1 MHRGVFYNDLE
12 LDLAGKH
19 GRKTM
24 IRKKWSGGEPVLSV
38 ETEDEFW
45 KAVTTGEA
53 VELTQEL
60 GEKIGLMEE
69 DVGTEEE
76 IDAAR
81 NDPSD

>member
-1 MHRGVFYNDLE
+1 
-12 LDLAGKH
+12 
-19 GRKTM
+19 M
-24 IRKKWSGGEPVLSV
+24 IRKKWIAGEPVLSV

-45 KAVTTGEA
+45 KALNTGETM
-53 VELTQEL
+53 ELTGEL

-81 NDPSD
+81 YDPSD

>member
-1 MHRGVFYNDLE
+1 
-12 LDLAGKH
+12 
-19 GRKTM
+19 M
-24 IRKKWSGGEPVLSV
+24 IRKKWTAGEPVLSV

-45 KAVTTGEA
+45 KALSTGET
-53 VELTQEL
+53 VELTGEL

-81 NDPSD
+81 YDPSD

>member
-1 MHRGVFYNDLE
+1 MFYNDLD

-24 IRKKWSGGEPVLSV
+24 IRKKWSGGELVLSV

-53 VELTQEL
+53 VELTREL